1 MPFFPVNQALSP
13 LEFGSS
19 ELSRK
24 DFTDPVKGFCDHL
37 GLGGPGGSGDPRPGW
52 ARSGQGPLLRPDA
65 SGRLGLPGQGPGHR
79 ALLRE
84 APEAAKHH
92 SPLPVEPALPS

>member
-19 ELSRK
+19 ETSRK

-52 ARSGQGPLLRPDA
+52 ARSGQGPLAAARRLCQARPA
-65 SGRLGLPGQGPGHR
+65 WPAAGPQGT
-79 ALLRE
+79 AT
-84 APEAAKHH
+84 
-92 SPLPVEPALPS
+92 